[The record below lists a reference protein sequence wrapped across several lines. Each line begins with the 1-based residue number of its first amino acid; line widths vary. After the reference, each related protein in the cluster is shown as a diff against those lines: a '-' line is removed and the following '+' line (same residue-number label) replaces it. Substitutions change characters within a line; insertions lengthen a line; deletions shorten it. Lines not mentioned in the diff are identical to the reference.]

1 MIGKLNKL
9 KCRIS
14 NANDEF
20 KVIQY
25 MDANYVNQINQGN
38 NNTLEDERLILVC
51 SSNHIN
57 RFQIEKPQSIN
68 GKKTAITFKQEWD
81 DPQLG
86 KINETF
92 NSIRRGI
99 PDTDRERF
107 IDFLS
112 FCSLGSGHVYGAAIC
127 SRVILEDFL
136 MDIYYKPMVN
146 YIKSQDAENSD
157 KKLVDQFKDKYKT
170 YAKSANGEKTELDFI
185 KTNLRVSTL
194 IKEIEDQSVK
204 TKKLYK
210 NILSLYISVKSSNNQ
225 INLKFDKD
233 KNALLNLWDTSS
245 AIVHGR
251 QNSIAQLTNSMEDFI
266 NALKN
271 NSKLVEKWKDIKE
284 ED

>member
-1 MIGKLNKL
+1 
-9 KCRIS
+9 
-14 NANDEF
+14 
-20 KVIQY
+20 
-25 MDANYVNQINQGN
+25 
-38 NNTLEDERLILVC
+38 
-51 SSNHIN
+51 
-57 RFQIEKPQSIN
+57 
-68 GKKTAITFKQEWD
+68 
-81 DPQLG
+81 
-86 KINETF
+86 
-92 NSIRRGI
+92 
-99 PDTDRERF
+99 
-107 IDFLS
+107 
-112 FCSLGSGHVYGAAIC
+112 
-127 SRVILEDFL
+127 

-210 NILSLYISVKSSNNQ
+210 NILSLYISVKSSNDQ